1 MLEDHQKEL
10 IDLCFSL
17 EAQGYLKLDTVLSF
31 ESAKYF
37 DILPNRVY
45 YIKIGYRGVSLWDD
59 ISDTT
64 PSRLSLEQFLEVIP
78 LELKKIFLYNL
89 DLFI

>member
-1 MLEDHQKEL
+1 MLKDHQKEL
-10 IDLCFSL
+10 INLCFSL
-17 EAQGYLKLDTVLSF
+17 EKQGYLKSGTVGG
-31 ESAKYF
+31 AKYF
-37 DILPNRVY
+37 DILPNRAY
-45 YIKIGYRGVSLWDD
+45 YIKISYNGVSLWDD
-59 ISDTT
+59 ISDTA